1 MTKNI
6 SDLLDTREPPRTISC
21 ETHGPYT
28 STNYFGR
35 VWSKCPECE
44 QPKAA
49 QAQAEEVAK
58 KCADE
63 LAAWQKRIGDS
74 GIPER
79 FQTRSLKNFVA
90 ETPEQKNALA
100 FATAYADGF
109 DKVLKTGR
117 SALFVGRI
125 GTGKTHLAAGI
136 GLRLMHRDSRPVL
149 FLTVMRAIRRV
160 KDTWSRGSDMTESQ
174 AVASLV
180 YPDLLILDEVGVQ
193 FGSDTEKL
201 ILFDV
206 LNERYE
212 KRKPTLLLSNLPMDG
227 VQKYLGDRI
236 YDRLREGGGQAIP
249 FDWESWRGRVA
260 A

>member
-1 MTKNI
+1 MKSI
-6 SDLLDTREPPRTISC
+6 DQFLAARQPPRTISC
-21 ETHGPYT
+21 DTHGPYI
-28 STNYFGR
+28 SVNHVGR
-35 VWSKCPECE
+35 VWSKCPECSRAVQE
-44 QPKAA
+44 REK
-49 QAQAEEVAK
+49 AEEDAK
-58 KCADE
+58 SRTDQ
-63 LAAWQKRIGDS
+63 LVAWQKRIGDS

-79 FQTRSLKNFVA
+79 FWNRSLKNFVA
-90 ETPEQKNALA
+90 ETPEQKKALA

-109 DKVLKTGR
+109 DDVLKTGR
-117 SALFVGRI
+117 SVLFIGRI

-149 FLTVMRAIRRV
+149 FLTVMRAIRRI

-193 FGSDTEKL
+193 FGSETEKL

-212 KRKPTLLLSNLPMDG
+212 KRKPTLLLSNLPI
-227 VQKYLGDRI
+227 VEVREYLGERI
-236 YDRLREGGGQAIP
+236 YDRLREGGGQAIA
-249 FDWESWRGRVA
+249 FDWESWRGRVV
-260 A
+260 